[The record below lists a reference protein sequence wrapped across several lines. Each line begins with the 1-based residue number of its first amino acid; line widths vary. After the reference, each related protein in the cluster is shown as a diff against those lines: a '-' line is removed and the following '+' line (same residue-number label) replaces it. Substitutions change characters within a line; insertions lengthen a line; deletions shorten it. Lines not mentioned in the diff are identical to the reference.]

1 MHMLSRLP
9 LFLSAVL
16 CASILKPFGTM
27 PEMQVDVPGF
37 AIKLRSHGHG
47 ARSLAR
53 RSLFG
58 YLATVTIVVFFLG
71 RSSGAQATNQVP
83 ITPAV
88 GSVTKGQSTV
98 LPPVLSPVVGQQYT
112 RPHELID
119 VGRGR
124 KINLFCMGHGATTV
138 VFDSG
143 LSDWSSIWALVQPGV
158 AKSTRA
164 CSYDRAGM
172 GYSDPSEIPRS
183 PIAIVEDLHTLLHAA
198 QIEMPVVLVGHSLG
212 GFNMKLYVA
221 LYPEDVSGL
230 VLVDPSEDR
239 AFERVNAILTAKYGA
254 AVTDRTALQK
264 LTGITMG
271 TAFYNQ
277 CAAAS
282 MIKDLDPASDQYKG
296 CSDPVRTPLGPD
308 IAAARQIVQVKRAYQ
323 VAQASE
329 FTSSVYGDPKPDVVY
344 ARLFSGQPF
353 GQRPLIVLTHGI
365 YDVQNPDE
373 SEEFFALNT
382 LHDQTAALSQRGV
395 NRIVP
400 GSHHNIEVDQPQAI
414 IDAVTEVLREVIAQ

>member
-1 MHMLSRLP
+1 M
-9 LFLSAVL
+9 
-16 CASILKPFGTM
+16 I
-27 PEMQVDVPGF
+27 
-37 AIKLRSHGHG
+37 
-47 ARSLAR
+47 
-53 RSLFG
+53 
-58 YLATVTIVVFFLG
+58 FFLG
-71 RSSGAQATNQVP
+71 RLSGAQATNQAP
-83 ITPAV
+83 TTAAV
-88 GSVTKGQSTV
+88 GSTTKVQITV
-98 LPPVLSPVVGQQYT
+98 FPPVLSPAVGEQYT

-119 VGRGR
+119 VGGGR
-124 KINLFCMGHGATTV
+124 KINLFCMGQGATTV

-172 GYSDPSEIPRS
+172 GYSDPSDIPRS
-183 PIAIVEDLHTLLHAA
+183 PIAIVEDLHTLLRAA
-198 QIEMPVVLVGHSLG
+198 KIEMPVVLVGHSLG
-212 GFNMKLYVA
+212 GFNMKLYGA
-221 LYPEDVSGL
+221 LYPQDVSGL

-254 AVTDRTALQK
+254 AGADRIALQE

-282 MIKDLDPASDQYKG
+282 VIKDLDPASDQYKG

-329 FTSSVYGDPKPDVVY
+329 FTYSVYGDSKPDLVY

-353 GQRPLIVLTHGI
+353 AQRPLIVLTHSF
-365 YDVQNPDE
+365 YDIQNPDE
-373 SEEFFALNT
+373 TEEFFALNT
-382 LHDQTAALSQRGV
+382 LHDQTAALSQHGV
-395 NRIVP
+395 NRIVS

-414 IDAVTEVLREVIAQ
+414 IDAVAQVLKEVIAQ